1 MAMWSSGYGT
11 GGLDAFDGALG
22 CLRGLPA
29 GLRTHYAVAPRSRW
43 RRAMNKLAKAQVTS
57 QTVGVLVEPAIAH
70 LGKAEHPLD
79 DRDRLFDPGPDLRL
93 GPIFRPLDLVL

>member
-1 MAMWSSGYGT
+1 MASRHEPIGQSA
-11 GGLDAFDGALG
+11 GG
-22 CLRGLPA
+22 
-29 GLRTHYAVAPRSRW
+29 
-43 RRAMNKLAKAQVTS
+43 Q
-57 QTVGVLVEPAIAH
+57 QTVGVFAKPAIAH

>member
-1 MAMWSSGYGT
+1 MVIGLWY

-43 RRAMNKLAKAQVTS
+43 RRAMNQLAKAQVAS
-57 QTVGVLVEPAIAH
+57 RRWVFLLSP
-70 LGKAEHPLD
+70 
-79 DRDRLFDPGPDLRL
+79 R
-93 GPIFRPLDLVL
+93 